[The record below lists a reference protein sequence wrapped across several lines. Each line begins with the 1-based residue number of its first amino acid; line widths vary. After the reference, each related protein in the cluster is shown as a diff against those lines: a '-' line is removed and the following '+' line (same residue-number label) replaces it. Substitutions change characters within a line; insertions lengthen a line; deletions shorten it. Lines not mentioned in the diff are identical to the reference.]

1 MVFVTRRI
9 LITLAALALL
19 VAGGF
24 AAYTYMFSTTT
35 TYASYSAPTFD
46 ASATDEQRI
55 FALQT
60 DLGNAAAEMAQLQ
73 GMANKLQFGK
83 MKALGRHLQEVA
95 DELEPRL
102 AQIED
107 QQARRLL
114 GEGIE
119 GLRIVGEGSQ
129 ELDRDKSL
137 RGVDQVL
144 NSFEALNNRS
154 GTVTALSD

>member
-1 MVFVTRRI
+1 MTRRI
-9 LITLAALALL
+9 LIALAALGLV

-24 AAYTYMFSTTT
+24 AAYTYMFSATT
-35 TYASYSAPTFD
+35 TYANYSAPTFD
-46 ASATDEQRI
+46 ESATDEQRI

-73 GMANKLQFGK
+73 AMANKLQFGK

-107 QQARRLL
+107 RQARRLL

-119 GLRIVGEGSQ
+119 GLRMVGEGS
-129 ELDRDKSL
+129 EDLDRDKSL

-144 NSFEALNNRS
+144 GSFEALNSR
-154 GTVTALSD
+154 

>member
-1 MVFVTRRI
+1 MSAVTRRI
-9 LITLAALALL
+9 LIALAALGLL
-19 VAGGF
+19 VVGAF

-35 TYASYSAPTFD
+35 TYANYSAPAFD
-46 ASATDEQRI
+46 ASATDDQRI

-60 DLGNAAAEMAQLQ
+60 DLGNAATEMAQLQ

-119 GLRIVGEGSQ
+119 GLRMVGEGSE

-144 NSFEALNNRS
+144 SSFEALNNR
-154 GTVTALSD
+154 

>member
-1 MVFVTRRI
+1 MVSVTRRI

-19 VAGGF
+19 VVGGF

-35 TYASYSAPTFD
+35 TYANYSAPTFD
-46 ASATDEQRI
+46 ASTTDDQRI

-73 GMANKLQFGK
+73 AMAGKLQFGK

-119 GLRIVGEGSQ
+119 GLRTVGEGSQ

-144 NSFEALNNRS
+144 SSFEALNNR
-154 GTVTALSD
+154 